1 MTALK
6 SGEVDAFLTR
16 PAAWRPVMLVF
27 GPDLGL
33 VRERADAII
42 RASVDDPRDPFAMVR
57 LDGDEVAGDPARLI
71 DEALTVPLFGGR
83 RAIHLRVGAKNVA
96 PAVEGLL
103 ATALKDCRVVIEAGD
118 LKRNAPLR
126 VVCERAA
133 TAHVIG
139 CYADNDRDLTRLI
152 DDEMRAAGLTITPEA
167 RTALVPL
174 LGGDRRAS
182 LSEIRKL
189 AVYAHGQDTVA
200 IDDILAVVA
209 DASTLAL
216 DRLIDAAFAGRH
228 ADVEAEFAKTQTA
241 GTAPGTILITALRQ
255 VAVLHRARSAM
266 DAGGSLDFVLNDA
279 RPPIHFSRKALVE
292 AALKTW
298 TSARLERAMEQLADT
313 TFEAR
318 RQARMA
324 ESLAHRALLAI
335 ASAARRKA

>member
-1 MTALK
+1 
-6 SGEVDAFLTR
+6 V
-16 PAAWRPVMLVF
+16 
-27 GPDLGL
+27 
-33 VRERADAII
+33 
-42 RASVDDPRDPFAMVR
+42 
-57 LDGDEVAGDPARLI
+57 
-71 DEALTVPLFGGR
+71 
-83 RAIHLRVGAKNVA
+83 RVGAKNVA
-96 PAVEGLL
+96 PAMEGVL
-103 ATALKDCRVVIEAGD
+103 AISLRDCRVVIEAGD

-133 TAHVIG
+133 NAQAIG
-139 CYADNDRDLTRLI
+139 CYADNDRELTRLI
-152 DDEMRAAGLTITPEA
+152 DDEMRTAGLTITPDA
-167 RTALVPL
+167 RAALVPL

-189 AVYAHGQDTVA
+189 ALYSHGQDTVA
-200 IDDILAVVA
+200 IDDILAIVA

-255 VAVLHRARSAM
+255 VAVLHRARAAM
-266 DAGGSLDFVLNDA
+266 DAGGSLDFVLSDA
-279 RPPIHFSRKALVE
+279 RPPIHFSRKPLVE
-292 AALKTW
+292 AALKAW

-318 RQARMA
+318 RQARLA
-324 ESLAHRALLAI
+324 ESLAQRALLAI